1 MAAKV
6 FQIIGAVI
14 IVLSVLIAVAVF
26 YFLNKGLKKVNKV
39 LRDHRG
45 DVSKDLLI
53 GLDGLKEAEG
63 QLEVVTAATETVK
76 AGMRSGIAGADKLV
90 VLVKSSAFQMGVP
103 VAMWV
108 MLVFVAIPRALLPRK
123 KKKKKKAT
131 PIPPPSWE
139 AAAK

>member
-6 FQIIGAVI
+6 FEIIGAVI
-14 IVLSVLIAVAVF
+14 IVLSMLIAVAVF
-26 YFLNKGLKKVNKV
+26 YFLNKGLKKVNMV
-39 LRDHRG
+39 LKDHRG

-63 QLEVVTAATETVK
+63 QLELVTAVTETVK
-76 AGMRSGIAGADKLV
+76 VGMRSGIAAAEKLV
-90 VLVKSSAFQMGVP
+90 LFVKSSAFQMGVP

-123 KKKKKKAT
+123 KKKKAT

>member
-1 MAAKV
+1 LAAKV

-39 LRDHRG
+39 LKDNRG
-45 DVSKDLLI
+45 DVSKDLLT

-63 QLEVVTAATETVK
+63 QLEVVTAVTETVK
-76 AGMRSGIAGADKLV
+76 AGMRSGIAAADKLV
-90 VLVKSSAFQMGVP
+90 VFVKSSAFQMGVP

-123 KKKKKKAT
+123 KKKKKAT